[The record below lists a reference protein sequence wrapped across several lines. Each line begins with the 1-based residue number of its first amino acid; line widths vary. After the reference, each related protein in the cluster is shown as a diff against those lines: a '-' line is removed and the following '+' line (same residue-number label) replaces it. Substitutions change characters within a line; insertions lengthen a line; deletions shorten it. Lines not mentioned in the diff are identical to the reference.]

1 MKFDTLVKVLFQCFI
16 SRKQSSTKSCISPV
30 TTMNKVLLPLFYFIA
45 SFTLSVKEV
54 ILFYSSAVN
63 QDCGLRKKL
72 LDETVPVN
80 QTVPLNETV
89 PINETF
95 PVNETIPAPASL
107 VDWSATKP
115 RGKYLFRPFWGP
127 LVAIWGF

>member
-1 MKFDTLVKVLFQCFI
+1 
-16 SRKQSSTKSCISPV
+16 
-30 TTMNKVLLPLFYFIA
+30 MNKVLLPLFYFIA
-45 SFTLSVKEV
+45 SFTLSVREV

-127 LVAIWGF
+127 LVAI